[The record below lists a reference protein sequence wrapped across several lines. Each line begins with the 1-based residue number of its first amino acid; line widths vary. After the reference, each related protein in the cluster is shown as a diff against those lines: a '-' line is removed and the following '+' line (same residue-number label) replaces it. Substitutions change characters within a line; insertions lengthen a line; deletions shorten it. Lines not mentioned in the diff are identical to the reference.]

1 MDPYALI
8 KRFEGLRL
16 EAYRDVVGIP
26 TIGYGHTKGVK
37 MGDVCTEEQADKW
50 LEEDAEEAS
59 RAIKRCV
66 KVPLNENQYSALLSF
81 TYNVGAGA
89 LERSTLLTLLNEK
102 HYESAGDQLM
112 NWVYAGGRKIQG
124 LINRR
129 KAEQELWN
137 IKPGE

>member
-129 KAEQELWN
+129 KAEQELWD